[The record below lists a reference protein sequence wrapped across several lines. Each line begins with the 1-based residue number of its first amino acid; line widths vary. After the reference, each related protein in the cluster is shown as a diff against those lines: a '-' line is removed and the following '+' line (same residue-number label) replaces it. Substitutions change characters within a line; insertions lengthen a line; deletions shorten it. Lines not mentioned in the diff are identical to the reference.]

1 MACAEGGSAVERG
14 WTWDPTL
21 YAGSAVHYAAG
32 RVAYPPQLVTALVQA
47 LDLRGTGRLLDVG
60 CGPGSLT
67 LLLAP
72 HVDQAIGIDPD
83 PDMLAEAERLARQEL
98 LTNTVWRQLRGEDL
112 PADLLPVDLVTF
124 AQSFHW
130 MDRRRV
136 AAAAHGL
143 LTPTGALVH
152 VHATTHQGTSDA
164 GQEIH
169 ADGGDLAL
177 PQPPWVAITDLVHR
191 YLGAQPRAGLSVLPS
206 GIRGG
211 DEAVVY
217 RGAGFTGPETLT
229 VPGRQVERTAEQVVA
244 GVYSLSSAAPHLFGD
259 RLDAFD
265 TDLRH
270 LLTTARSDGCFGE
283 AMPSI
288 DVDIW
293 RPAGS
298 SNPGTA

>member
-1 MACAEGGSAVERG
+1 MACEEGGSAVERG

-32 RVAYPPQLVTALVQA
+32 RVAYPPQLATALVDA
-47 LDLRGTGRLLDVG
+47 LDLHGTGRLLDVG

-72 HVDQAIGIDPD
+72 HVAQAIGIDPD
-83 PDMLAEAERLARQEL
+83 PDMLAEAERLAREER
-98 LTNTVWRQLRGEDL
+98 LTNTIWRQLRGEDL

-143 LTPTGALVH
+143 LTPAGALVH
-152 VHATTHQGTSDA
+152 VHATTHQGTSEA
-164 GQEIH
+164 TEELHG
-169 ADGGDLAL
+169 AGGDLAL
-177 PQPPWVAITDLVHR
+177 PRPPWVAITGLVRR
-191 YLGAQPRAGLSVLPS
+191 YLGPQPRAGLSVLPS

-211 DEAVVY
+211 DEAAIY
-217 RGAGFTGPETLT
+217 RGAGFTGPDELN
-229 VPGRQVERTAEQVVA
+229 VPGRRIQRTAEQVVA
-244 GVYSLSSAAPHLFGD
+244 AVHSLSSAAPHLFGD

-270 LLTTARSDGCFGE
+270 LLTTVRSDGCFGE
-283 AMPSI
+283 EMPSI

-298 SNPGTA
+298 NPVTA